1 MRRTAIL
8 LSALFGSL
16 AFSQETLIKVRVEEE
31 GGKEATLPVEVKKRT
46 PKTETTVKEEELK
59 VRSGAGGVNIFKAIE
74 LTPSLNAQTD
84 DAYGLG
90 GGTVRL
96 RGFDNT
102 QIGVTIDDMPLNDSG
117 NFALYPHEYADV
129 ENLESITV
137 ERGAVSKR
145 SPFYVEIGGAIRI
158 RTRPPANKF
167 GITLS
172 EKYGSFNFMKH
183 FIRLDTGYLLGNR
196 NLPKLF
202 VSYSHT
208 EADKWKGPGKYP
220 DYRDHYTVGI
230 SHKVGR
236 LFWEFYYDKN
246 VQLNYFYRGFNY
258 GELSTM
264 FRRGD
269 YNDSLIY
276 NPLNPSGNVDHNR
289 FYYKFYKNPYTN
301 QQLRANIELDITNS
315 VKLSLKPYMWIGR
328 GSGTSAITRN
338 NPPSPRPPV
347 PPSERPLLYFRESFN
362 YTDRPGVIAELKF
375 ELPKD
380 SRLFLGY
387 WYEYAD
393 LKQWQPH
400 RRVIVNSDGTFTL
413 VDNVNVFYY
422 GYIQRTK
429 TTTNTPY
436 LFLESKGLL
445 DKMDINLGVRFASV
459 KRNFKSYIATSQLLP
474 YYPEDGVYDD
484 PSLTLDPNG
493 SYEKTYRKILPSFGV
508 GYQFTNFAYGYFAYA
523 KNFRVPQNFLGTIP
537 SGVTAQDVANQL
549 KPEEADNYDLGLR
562 FDFDKFYIAP
572 SVYYVKYKNRLIR
585 IADPTDPTLI
595 YLRNAGKVD
604 AYGAELE
611 LGFVPVSSVSI
622 YTSLSYNKA
631 KFKDDYVVYDLTNN
645 SISANIKDKTVP
657 DTPKYMVKLGG
668 RFELM
673 GFRISPSVQ
682 YIGSRYG
689 NLTNTERVSPYTLV
703 NLNVQRKVYKGIDLF
718 VDVVNLT
725 DKKYVARISPG
736 ITYGNYYAGA
746 PFTISAGLS
755 GRF

>member
-1 MRRTAIL
+1 MRRTAVL

-31 GGKEATLPVEVKKRT
+31 GGKEAILPVEVKKRT

-102 QIGVTIDDMPLNDSG
+102 QIGVTIDEMPLNDSG

-172 EKYGSFNFMKH
+172 EKYGSFNFKKH
-183 FIRLDTGYLLGNR
+183 FIRLDTGYLLGNKD
-196 NLPKLF
+196 LPKF
-202 VSYSHT
+202 FASYSHT

-246 VQLNYFYRGFNY
+246 VQLNYFYKWFRFN
-258 GELSTM
+258 ELSNDSI
-264 FRRGD
+264 FRRSD
-269 YNDSLIY
+269 YTDILLFPNTGANLSQ
-276 NPLNPSGNVDHNR
+276 NVN
-289 FYYKFYKNPYTN
+289 YYKFYKNPYTN
-301 QQLRANIELDITNS
+301 QQLRANIELDITSS

-328 GSGTSAITRN
+328 GSGTSATLSGGNIF
-338 NPPSPRPPV
+338 
-347 PPSERPLLYFRESFN
+347 FRESFN
-362 YTDRPGVIAELKF
+362 YTDRPGAIAELKF

-393 LKQWQPH
+393 LKQWQPS
-400 RRVIVNSDGTFTL
+400 RRVVVNPDGTFTL
-413 VDNVNVFYY
+413 SLTDVRYN
-422 GYIQRTK
+422 YIQRTK
-429 TTTNTPY
+429 TITNTPY
-436 LFLESKGLL
+436 LFFESKGLL

-459 KRNFKSYIATSQLLP
+459 TRNFKNYQTTGGLP

-484 PSLTLDPNG
+484 PRLTLDPRL
-493 SYEKTYRKILPSFGV
+493 SYEKTYRKTLPSFGV

-523 KNFRVPQNFLGTIP
+523 KNFRVPQNLLGTIP
-537 SGVTAQDVANQL
+537 RGVSAQFVANQL

-585 IADPTDPTLI
+585 IADPDNPTLI

-622 YTSLSYNKA
+622 YTSFSYNEA
-631 KFKDDYVVYDLTNN
+631 KFKDEQFYDG
-645 SISANIKDKTVP
+645 IPYNIKDKTVP
-657 DTPKYMVKLGG
+657 DTPEYMVKLGG

-689 NLTNTERVSPYTLV
+689 NLINTEKVSPYTLV

-725 DKKYVARISPG
+725 DKKYVGRISPG
-736 ITYGNYYAGA
+736 TTSGNYYAGA
-746 PFTISAGLS
+746 PFTISVGLS

>member
-1 MRRTAIL
+1 MKRTAIL

-31 GGKEATLPVEVKKRT
+31 GGKEAILPVEVKRRT

-74 LTPSLNAQTD
+74 LTPSVNAQTD

-90 GGTVRL
+90 GGSIRI

-137 ERGAVSKR
+137 ERGVVSKR

-172 EKYGSFNFMKH
+172 EKYGSFNFKKH
-183 FIRLDTGYLLGNR
+183 FIRLDTGYLLGNKD
-196 NLPKLF
+196 LPKFF

-220 DYRDHYTVGI
+220 DYRDHYTVAI

-246 VQLNYFYRGFNY
+246 VQLNYFYRGFSFN
-258 GELSTM
+258 ELSNDSI
-264 FRRGD
+264 FRRRD
-269 YNDSLIY
+269 YNDRLLFPNTGTNRSQ
-276 NPLNPSGNVDHNR
+276 NR
-289 FYYKFYKNPYTN
+289 FYYEFNKNPYTN
-301 QQLRANIELDITNS
+301 QQLRANIELDITSS

-328 GSGTSAITRN
+328 GSGTSAITGSA
-338 NPPSPRPPV
+338 PSPRR
-347 PPSERPLLYFRESFN
+347 SSGTLLYFRESFN

-400 RRVIVNSDGTFTL
+400 RSVIVNPDGTFTL
-413 VDNVNVFYY
+413 DDNPATVFYY

-429 TTTNTPY
+429 TITNTPY

-459 KRNFKSYIATSQLLP
+459 KRDFKNYIAASALLP

-484 PSLTLDPNG
+484 PRLTVDSNG
-493 SYEKTYRKILPSFGV
+493 SYEKTYRKTLPSFGV

-537 SGVTAQDVANQL
+537 SSVSAQFVADQL

-585 IADPTDPTLI
+585 TTDPNDPTLI

-611 LGFVPVSSVSI
+611 LGFVPVRRVSI
-622 YTSLSYNKA
+622 YTSFSYNKA
-631 KFKDDYVVYDLTNN
+631 KFKDEKLEGTID
-645 SISANIKDKTVP
+645 IKDKTVP
-657 DTPKYMVKLGG
+657 DTPEYMVKLGG

-682 YIGSRYG
+682 YVGSRYG
-689 NLTNTERVSPYTLV
+689 NLTNTEKVSSYTLL
-703 NLNVQRKVYKGIDLF
+703 NLNAQRKIYKGIDLF

-725 DKKYVARISPG
+725 DKKYVGRISPG
-736 ITYGNYYAGA
+736 VTSGTYYAGA
-746 PFTISAGLS
+746 PFTISVGIR

>member
-1 MRRTAIL
+1 MRRTAVL

-16 AFSQETLIKVRVEEE
+16 AFSQETIIKVRVEEE
-31 GGKEATLPVEVKKRT
+31 GGKEAILPVEVKRRT

-90 GGTVRL
+90 GGSIRL

-145 SPFYVEIGGAIRI
+145 SPFYVEIGGAIRV

-172 EKYGSFNFMKH
+172 EKYGSFSFKKH
-183 FIRLDTGYLLGNR
+183 FIRIDTGYLLGNKD
-196 NLPKLF
+196 LPKLF

-246 VQLNYFYRGFNY
+246 VQLNYFYRGFSFS
-258 GELSTM
+258 ELSNDSI
-264 FRRGD
+264 FRRRD
-269 YNDSLIY
+269 YNDRLLLPNTGTNLSQ
-276 NPLNPSGNVDHNR
+276 NVY
-289 FYYKFYKNPYTN
+289 YYKFWKNPYTN

-328 GSGTSAITRN
+328 GSGTSATSSGGNI
-338 NPPSPRPPV
+338 
-347 PPSERPLLYFRESFN
+347 LFRESFN
-362 YTDRPGVIAELKF
+362 YTDRPGAIAELKF

-393 LKQWQPH
+393 LKQWQPS
-400 RRVIVNSDGTFTL
+400 RRVIVNPDGTLSLTGFQY
-413 VDNVNVFYY
+413 N
-422 GYIQRTK
+422 YIQRTK
-429 TTTNTPY
+429 TITNTPY
-436 LFLESKGLL
+436 LFFESKGLL
-445 DKMDINLGVRFASV
+445 DRLDINLGVRFASV
-459 KRNFKSYIATSQLLP
+459 TRNFKNYRTTGLP

-484 PSLTLDPNG
+484 PRLTLDTKG
-493 SYEKTYRKILPSFGV
+493 TYEKTYRKTLPSFGV

-537 SGVTAQDVANQL
+537 ASVTAQFVADQL

-585 IADPTDPTLI
+585 IADPNNPNLI

-622 YTSLSYNKA
+622 YTSFSYNEA
-631 KFKDDYVVYDLTNN
+631 KFKDESFYDGSTKY
-645 SISANIKDKTVP
+645 NIKDKTVP

-668 RFELM
+668 RFQVM

-689 NLTNTERVSPYTLV
+689 NLINTEKVSSYTLV

-725 DKKYVARISPG
+725 DKKYVGRISPG
-736 ITYGNYYAGA
+736 TTSGTYYAGA
-746 PFTISAGLS
+746 PFTISVGLS

>member
-1 MRRTAIL
+1 MKKTAIL

-16 AFSQETLIKVRVEEE
+16 AFSQETLIKIRVEEE
-31 GGKEATLPVEVKKRT
+31 GGKEAILPVEVKRRT

-59 VRSGAGGVNIFKAIE
+59 VRSGAGSANIFKAIE
-74 LTPSLNAQTD
+74 LTPSLNIQTD

-90 GGTVRL
+90 GGAIRL
-96 RGFDNT
+96 RGFDDT

-117 NFALYPHEYADV
+117 NYRLYPHEYADM

-145 SPFYVEIGGAIRI
+145 NPFYVEVGGAIRV
-158 RTRPPANKF
+158 RTRPPADKF
-167 GITLS
+167 RITFS
-172 EKYGSFNFMKH
+172 EKYGSFNFKRH

-208 EADKWKGPGKYP
+208 EADKWKGPGKHP
-220 DYRDHYTVGI
+220 KYRDHYTVGI

-246 VQLNYFYRGFNY
+246 VQLNYFYREFSFS
-258 GELSTM
+258 ELSDDRI
-264 FRRGD
+264 FRRRD
-269 YNDSLIY
+269 YNDRLI
-276 NPLNPSGNVDHNR
+276 PGDPEHNR
-289 FYYKFYKNPYTN
+289 NYYEFHKNPYTN
-301 QQLRANIELDITNS
+301 QQLRANIELDITSS
-315 VKLSLKPYMWIGR
+315 VKLNLKPYMWIGR
-328 GSGTSAITRN
+328 GSGTRGVRSGPN
-338 NPPSPRPPV
+338 V
-347 PPSERPLLYFRESFN
+347 FFRESFN
-362 YTDRPGVIAELKF
+362 YTDRPGAIAELKF

-393 LKQWQPH
+393 LKRWQPQ
-400 RRVIVNSDGTFTL
+400 RLVRVNPDGTFTL
-413 VDNVNVFYY
+413 DNVTNFRYN
-422 GYIQRTK
+422 YIERTK
-429 TTTNTPY
+429 TITNTPY

-459 KRNFKSYIATSQLLP
+459 KRDLKDYQTTGVP
-474 YYPEDGVYDD
+474 YYPKDGVYNH
-484 PSLTLDPNG
+484 PGLTVNPNR
-493 SYEKTYRKILPSFGV
+493 SYEKTYRKTLLNFGV

-523 KNFRVPQNFLGTIP
+523 KNYRVPQNFLGTIP
-537 SGVTAQDVANQL
+537 GGITAQDVANQL

-572 SVYYVKYKNRLIR
+572 SVYSVKYKDRLIR
-585 IADPTDPTLI
+585 TTDPEGNI

-611 LGFVPVSSVSI
+611 LGIVPVRRVSI
-622 YTSLSYNKA
+622 YASFSYNEA
-631 KFKDDYVVYDLTNN
+631 KFKEERIYDGNTPFEV
-645 SISANIKDKTVP
+645 KDKTVP
-657 DTPKYMVKLGG
+657 DTPERMIKLGG

-682 YIGSRYG
+682 YVGSRYG
-689 NLTNTERVSPYTLV
+689 NFINTERVSPYTLV
-703 NLNVQRKVYKGIDLF
+703 NLNVQRRIYKGIDLL

-725 DKKYVARISPG
+725 DKKYVGRISPG
-736 ITYGNYYAGA
+736 IGNNRALYYAGA
-746 PFTISAGLS
+746 PFTISAGLR

>member
-1 MRRTAIL
+1 MKRTAIL

-31 GGKEATLPVEVKKRT
+31 GGKEEVLPVEVKRRT

-59 VRSGAGGVNIFKAIE
+59 VRSGAGSVNIFKAIE
-74 LTPSLNAQTD
+74 LTPSLNIQTD

-90 GGTVRL
+90 GGAIRL
-96 RGFDNT
+96 RGFDET

-117 NFALYPHEYADV
+117 NFRLYPHEYADV

-145 SPFYVEIGGAIRI
+145 NPFYVEVGGAIRV

-172 EKYGSFNFMKH
+172 EKYGSFNFMRH

-246 VQLNYFYRGFNY
+246 VQLNYFYRGFSFN
-258 GELSTM
+258 ELSNDSI
-264 FRRGD
+264 FRRRD
-269 YNDSLIY
+269 YTDRLLFPNIGTNLSQ
-276 NPLNPSGNVDHNR
+276 NR

-328 GSGTSAITRN
+328 GSGTSATIGGGN
-338 NPPSPRPPV
+338 I
-347 PPSERPLLYFRESFN
+347 LFRESFN
-362 YTDRPGVIAELKF
+362 YTDRPGAIAELKF

-393 LKQWQPH
+393 LKQWQPS
-400 RRVIVNSDGTFTL
+400 RRVIVNPDGTFTL
-413 VDNVNVFYY
+413 SLTGFQYN
-422 GYIQRTK
+422 YIQRTK
-429 TTTNTPY
+429 TITNTPY
-436 LFLESKGLL
+436 LFFESKGLL

-459 KRNFKSYIATSQLLP
+459 KRDFKSYKTTPPPVLP
-474 YYPEDGVYDD
+474 YYPEDGIYDD
-484 PSLTLDPNG
+484 PRLTLDPRL
-493 SYEKTYRKILPSFGV
+493 SYEKTYRKTLPSFGV

-537 SGVTAQDVANQL
+537 SSVSAQFVADQL

-562 FDFDKFYIAP
+562 FDFDRFYIAP
-572 SVYYVKYKNRLIR
+572 SVYYVKYKDRLIR
-585 IADPTDPTLI
+585 IADPTDPNLI

-622 YTSLSYNKA
+622 YTSFSYNEA
-631 KFKDDYVVYDLTNN
+631 KFKDESFYDGNTRY
-645 SISANIKDKTVP
+645 NIKDKTVP
-657 DTPKYMVKLGG
+657 DTPKYMVKLGS
-668 RFELM
+668 RFQVI

-689 NLTNTERVSPYTLV
+689 NLINTEKVSSYTLV

-725 DKKYVARISPG
+725 DKKYVGRISPG
-736 ITYGNYYAGA
+736 TTSGTYYAGA
-746 PFTISAGLS
+746 PFTISVGLS

>member
-1 MRRTAIL
+1 
-8 LSALFGSL
+8 
-16 AFSQETLIKVRVEEE
+16 
-31 GGKEATLPVEVKKRT
+31 
-46 PKTETTVKEEELK
+46 
-59 VRSGAGGVNIFKAIE
+59 
-74 LTPSLNAQTD
+74 
-84 DAYGLG
+84 
-90 GGTVRL
+90 
-96 RGFDNT
+96 
-102 QIGVTIDDMPLNDSG
+102 MPLNDSG

-145 SPFYVEIGGAIRI
+145 SPFYVEIGGAIRV

-172 EKYGSFNFMKH
+172 EKYGSFNFKKH
-183 FIRLDTGYLLGNR
+183 FIRLDTGYLLGNKD
-196 NLPKLF
+196 LPKFF

-246 VQLNYFYRGFNY
+246 VQLNYFYRGFSFN
-258 GELSTM
+258 ELSNDSI
-264 FRRGD
+264 FRRRD
-269 YNDSLIY
+269 YTDRLLFPNTGANLSQ
-276 NPLNPSGNVDHNR
+276 NVN
-289 FYYKFYKNPYTN
+289 YYKFYKNPYTN
-301 QQLRANIELDITNS
+301 QQLRANIELDITSS

-328 GSGTSAITRN
+328 GSGTSATSSGGNIF
-338 NPPSPRPPV
+338 
-347 PPSERPLLYFRESFN
+347 FRESFN
-362 YTDRPGVIAELKF
+362 YTDRPGAIAELKF

-387 WYEYAD
+387 WYEYSD
-393 LKQWQPH
+393 LKQWQPS

-413 VDNVNVFYY
+413 DNVTGFQYN
-422 GYIQRTK
+422 YIQRTK

-436 LFLESKGLL
+436 LFFESKGLL

-459 KRNFKSYIATSQLLP
+459 TRNFKNYRTTGLP

-484 PSLTLDPNG
+484 PRLTLDTKG
-493 SYEKTYRKILPSFGV
+493 TYEKTYRKTLPSFGV

-537 SGVTAQDVANQL
+537 SSVSAQFVADQL

-585 IADPTDPTLI
+585 IADPTNPDLI

-611 LGFVPVSSVSI
+611 LGIVPVRRVSI
-622 YTSLSYNKA
+622 YTSFSYNEA
-631 KFKDDYVVYDLTNN
+631 KFKDESFYDGRT
-645 SISANIKDKTVP
+645 SYNIKDKTVP

-668 RFELM
+668 RFQVI

-689 NLTNTERVSPYTLV
+689 NLINTEKVSSYTLV
-703 NLNVQRKVYKGIDLF
+703 NLNVQRKVYKGIDFF

-725 DKKYVARISPG
+725 DKKYVGRISPG
-736 ITYGNYYAGA
+736 TTSGTYYAGS
-746 PFTISAGLS
+746 PFTISVGLS

>member
-1 MRRTAIL
+1 MRTTAVL

-16 AFSQETLIKVRVEEE
+16 AFSQETLIKVKVEE
-31 GGKEATLPVEVKKRT
+31 GGKEEALPVEVKRRT

-74 LTPSLNAQTD
+74 LAPSVNVQTD

-90 GGTVRL
+90 GGSIRI

-137 ERGAVSKR
+137 ERGVVSKR
-145 SPFYVEIGGAIRI
+145 NPFYVEIGGAIRI

-172 EKYGSFNFMKH
+172 EKYGSFNFKKH
-183 FIRLDTGYLLGNR
+183 FIRLDTGYLLGNK
-196 NLPKLF
+196 NLPKF
-202 VSYSHT
+202 FASYSHT

-220 DYRDHYTVGI
+220 DYRDHYTLGI

-246 VQLNYFYRGFNY
+246 VQLNYFYRGFSFN
-258 GELSTM
+258 ELSNDSI
-264 FRRGD
+264 FRRRD
-269 YNDSLIY
+269 YTDRLLFPNTGA
-276 NPLNPSGNVDHNR
+276 NLNQNVN
-289 FYYKFYKNPYTN
+289 YYKFYKNPYTN
-301 QQLRANIELDITNS
+301 QQLRANIELDITSS

-328 GSGTSAITRN
+328 GSGTSATTSGGNI
-338 NPPSPRPPV
+338 
-347 PPSERPLLYFRESFN
+347 LFRESFN

-380 SRLFLGY
+380 SRLSLGY
-387 WYEYAD
+387 WHEYAD
-393 LKQWQPH
+393 LKQWQPS
-400 RRVIVNSDGTFTL
+400 RMVIVNSDGTFTL
-413 VDNVNVFYY
+413 NNVTGFQYN
-422 GYIQRTK
+422 YIQRTK

-436 LFLESKGLL
+436 LFFESKGLL

-459 KRNFKSYIATSQLLP
+459 KRNFKSYRTTGLP

-484 PSLTLDPNG
+484 PRLTLDTKG
-493 SYEKTYRKILPSFGV
+493 TYEKTYRKTLPSFGV

-523 KNFRVPQNFLGTIP
+523 KNFRVPQNLLGTIP
-537 SGVTAQDVANQL
+537 SSVSAQFVADQL

-585 IADPTDPTLI
+585 IADPTDPNLI

-611 LGFVPVSSVSI
+611 LGIVPVSSISI
-622 YTSLSYNKA
+622 YTSFSYNKA
-631 KFKDDYVVYDLTNN
+631 KFKDESFYDGTTRY
-645 SISANIKDKTVP
+645 NIKDKTVP
-657 DTPKYMVKLGG
+657 DTPEYMVKLGG
-668 RFELM
+668 RFQVM

-689 NLTNTERVSPYTLV
+689 NLINTEKVSSYTLV

-725 DKKYVARISPG
+725 DKKYVGRISPG
-736 ITYGNYYAGA
+736 TASGTYYAGA
-746 PFTISAGLS
+746 PFTISVGLS

>member
-1 MRRTAIL
+1 MRTTAIL

-31 GGKEATLPVEVKKRT
+31 GGKEDILPVEVKRRT

-59 VRSGAGGVNIFKAIE
+59 VRSGAGSVNIFKAIE
-74 LTPSLNAQTD
+74 LTPSLNIQTD

-96 RGFDNT
+96 RGFDDT
-102 QIGVTIDDMPLNDSG
+102 QIGVTIDDMPLSDSG
-117 NFALYPHEYADV
+117 NFRLYPHEYADV

-145 SPFYVEIGGAIRI
+145 SPFYVEIGGAIRV

-172 EKYGSFNFMKH
+172 EKYGSFDFKRH

-202 VSYSHT
+202 ASYSHT
-208 EADKWKGPGKYP
+208 EADKWKGPGKHP
-220 DYRDHYTVGI
+220 EYRDHYTVGI

-246 VQLNYFYRGFNY
+246 VQLNYFYRGFSFN
-258 GELSTM
+258 ELSNDRI
-264 FRRGD
+264 FRRRD
-269 YNDSLIY
+269 YNDRLLFP
-276 NPLNPSGNVDHNR
+276 NTGANLNENVN
-289 FYYKFYKNPYTN
+289 YYEFWKNPYTN

-328 GSGTSAITRN
+328 GSGTSATTATISGT
-338 NPPSPRPPV
+338 PR
-347 PPSERPLLYFRESFN
+347 LFFREAFN

-387 WYEYAD
+387 WHEYAD
-393 LKQWQPH
+393 LKQWRPS
-400 RRVIVNSDGTFTL
+400 RRVEVNPDGTFTL
-413 VDNVNVFYY
+413 NNVANFRYD
-422 GYIQRTK
+422 YIQRTK
-429 TTTNTPY
+429 TITNTPY
-436 LFLESKGLL
+436 LFFESKGLL

-459 KRNFKSYIATSQLLP
+459 KRDFKDYQTSGRP

-484 PSLTLDPNG
+484 PGLTLNPNR
-493 SYEKTYRKILPSFGV
+493 SYEKTYRKTLPSFGV

-537 SGVTAQDVANQL
+537 SSVSAQFVADQL

-572 SVYYVKYKNRLIR
+572 SVYYVKYKDRLIR
-585 IADPTDPTLI
+585 TTDPNDPTLI

-611 LGFVPVSSVSI
+611 LGFVPVRRVSI
-622 YTSLSYNKA
+622 YASFSYNEA
-631 KFKDDYVVYDLTNN
+631 KFKDEKFEGTID
-645 SISANIKDKTVP
+645 IKDKTVP
-657 DTPKYMVKLGG
+657 DTPERMIKLGG
-668 RFELM
+668 RFELL

-689 NLTNTERVSPYTLV
+689 NFTNTERVSPYTLV
-703 NLNVQRKVYKGIDLF
+703 NLNVQRRIYKGIDLL

-725 DKKYVARISPG
+725 DKKYVGRISPG
-736 ITYGNYYAGA
+736 TTSGTYYAGA
-746 PFTISAGLS
+746 PFTISAGLR

>member
-1 MRRTAIL
+1 MKKTAVL

-31 GGKEATLPVEVKKRT
+31 GGKEAILPVEVKRRT

-59 VRSGAGGVNIFKAIE
+59 VRSGAGSVNVFKAIE
-74 LTPSLNAQTD
+74 LTPSLNIQTD

-90 GGTVRL
+90 GGAIRL
-96 RGFDNT
+96 RGFDET
-102 QIGVTIDDMPLNDSG
+102 QIGVTIDDMPLSDSG
-117 NFALYPHEYADV
+117 NFRLYPHEYADV

-145 SPFYVEIGGAIRI
+145 NPFYVEIGGAIRV

-172 EKYGSFNFMKH
+172 GKYGSFDFKRY

-196 NLPKLF
+196 KLPKLF

-208 EADKWKGPGKYP
+208 EADKWKGPGKHP
-220 DYRDHYTVGI
+220 EYRDHYTVGI

-246 VQLNYFYRGFNY
+246 VQLNFFYRGFSFS
-258 GELSTM
+258 ELRDDRI
-264 FRRGD
+264 FRRRD
-269 YNDSLIY
+269 YNDKLLFP
-276 NPLNPSGNVDHNR
+276 NTGANLNENVN
-289 FYYKFYKNPYTN
+289 YYEFWKNPYTN
-301 QQLRANIELDITNS
+301 QQLRANIELDITSS
-315 VKLSLKPYMWIGR
+315 VKLNLKPYMWIGR
-328 GSGTSAITRN
+328 GSGTSATRSGAN
-338 NPPSPRPPV
+338 IF
-347 PPSERPLLYFRESFN
+347 FRESFN

-393 LKQWQPH
+393 LKQWRPS
-400 RRVIVNSDGTFTL
+400 RRVIVNPDGTFTL
-413 VDNVNVFYY
+413 DNVNNFRYDF
-422 GYIQRTK
+422 IQRTK
-429 TTTNTPY
+429 TITNTPY

-459 KRNFKSYIATSQLLP
+459 TRSFKNYRTTGLP

-484 PSLTLDPNG
+484 PRLTLDPRL
-493 SYEKTYRKILPSFGV
+493 SYEKTYRKTLPSFGI

-537 SGVTAQDVANQL
+537 SSVSAQFVADQL

-572 SVYYVKYKNRLIR
+572 SVYNVNYKNRLIR
-585 IADPTDPTLI
+585 IADPTDPNLI

-611 LGFVPVSSVSI
+611 LGFVPVRRVSI
-622 YTSLSYNKA
+622 YTSFSYNEA
-631 KFKDDYVVYDLTNN
+631 KFKDESFFDGNTRF
-645 SISANIKDKTVP
+645 NIKDKTVP
-657 DTPKYMVKLGG
+657 DTPEYMVKLGG
-668 RFELM
+668 RFQVI
-673 GFRISPSVQ
+673 GFRISPSIQ

-689 NLTNTERVSPYTLV
+689 NLINTEKVFSYTLV
-703 NLNVQRKVYKGIDLF
+703 NLNVQRRIYKGIDLL

-725 DKKYVARISPG
+725 DKKYVGRISPG
-736 ITYGNYYAGA
+736 TTSGTYYAGA
-746 PFTISAGLS
+746 PFTISAGLR

>member
-1 MRRTAIL
+1 
-8 LSALFGSL
+8 
-16 AFSQETLIKVRVEEE
+16 
-31 GGKEATLPVEVKKRT
+31 VEVKRRT

-59 VRSGAGGVNIFKAIE
+59 VRSGAGSANIFKAIE
-74 LTPSLNAQTD
+74 LTPSVNAQTD

-90 GGTVRL
+90 GGSIII

-145 SPFYVEIGGAIRI
+145 NPFYVEIGGAIRI

-172 EKYGSFNFMKH
+172 EKYGSFDFKRH

-208 EADKWKGPGKYP
+208 EADKWKGPGKHP
-220 DYRDHYTVGI
+220 EYRDHYTVGI

-246 VQLNYFYRGFNY
+246 VQLNYFYKGLNY

-269 YNDSLIY
+269 YNDRLIY
-276 NPLNPSGNVDHNR
+276 SPGPGDPNYTNALNHNLY
-289 FYYKFYKNPYTN
+289 YYKFYKNPYTN
-301 QQLRANIELDITNS
+301 QQLRANIELDITSS
-315 VKLSLKPYMWIGR
+315 VKLSLMPYMWIGR
-328 GSGTSAITRN
+328 GSGTSATIVTVSGT
-338 NPPSPRPPV
+338 PY
-347 PPSERPLLYFRESFN
+347 LFFRESFN

-387 WYEYAD
+387 WHEYAD
-393 LKQWQPH
+393 LKQWRPR
-400 RRVIVNSDGTFTL
+400 RRVIVNPDGTFTL
-413 VDNVNVFYY
+413 NNVNNFRYE
-422 GYIQRTK
+422 YIQRTK
-429 TTTNTPY
+429 TITNTPY

-459 KRNFKSYIATSQLLP
+459 TRNFKSYQTTLP
-474 YYPEDGVYDD
+474 YYPEDGIYDD
-484 PSLTLDPNG
+484 PRLTLDPRL
-493 SYEKTYRKILPSFGV
+493 SYEKTYRKTLPSFGV

-537 SGVTAQDVANQL
+537 SSVSARFVADQL

-572 SVYYVKYKNRLIR
+572 SVYNVKYKNRLIR
-585 IADPTDPTLI
+585 IADPDNPSLI

-622 YTSLSYNKA
+622 YTSFSYNEA
-631 KFKDDYVVYDLTNN
+631 KFKDESFFDGNTRY
-645 SISANIKDKTVP
+645 NIKDKTVP
-657 DTPKYMVKLGG
+657 DTPEYMVKLGG

-682 YIGSRYG
+682 YVGSRYG
-689 NLTNTERVSPYTLV
+689 NLINTEKVSPYTLV
-703 NLNVQRKVYKGIDLF
+703 NLNVRRRIYKGIDLL

-725 DKKYVARISPG
+725 DKKYVRRISPG
-736 ITYGNYYAGA
+736 TERGTYYAGA
-746 PFTISAGLS
+746 PFTISVGLR

>member
-1 MRRTAIL
+1 MRRTAVL

-16 AFSQETLIKVRVEEE
+16 AFSQETIIKVRVEEE
-31 GGKEATLPVEVKKRT
+31 GGKEAILPVEVKRRT

-59 VRSGAGGVNIFKAIE
+59 VRSGAGSVNIFKAIE

-96 RGFDNT
+96 RGFDDT

-117 NFALYPHEYADV
+117 NFRLYPHEYADV

-137 ERGAVSKR
+137 ERGVVSKR
-145 SPFYVEIGGAIRI
+145 NPFYVEIGGAIRV

-208 EADKWKGPGKYP
+208 EANKWKGPGKHP
-220 DYRDHYTVGI
+220 EYRDHYTVGI

-246 VQLNYFYRGFNY
+246 VQLNYFYRGFSFS
-258 GELSTM
+258 ELSNDSI
-264 FRRGD
+264 FRRRD
-269 YNDSLIY
+269 YTDRLLFPNTGANLSQ
-276 NPLNPSGNVDHNR
+276 NVN
-289 FYYKFYKNPYTN
+289 YYKFYKNPYTN

-328 GSGTSAITRN
+328 GSGTSATSSSGNIF
-338 NPPSPRPPV
+338 
-347 PPSERPLLYFRESFN
+347 FRESFN

-393 LKQWQPH
+393 LKQWQPQ
-400 RRVIVNSDGTFTL
+400 RLVIVNPDRTYTL
-413 VDNVNVFYY
+413 DNASNRY

-429 TTTNTPY
+429 TITNTPY
-436 LFLESKGLL
+436 LFFESKGLL

-459 KRNFKSYIATSQLLP
+459 KRDFKSYRTTGLP

-484 PSLTLDPNG
+484 PRLTVDQNK
-493 SYEKTYRKILPSFGV
+493 SYEKTYRKTLPSFGV

-537 SGVTAQDVANQL
+537 ASVTAQFVADQL

-585 IADPTDPTLI
+585 IADPTDPNLI

-611 LGFVPVSSVSI
+611 LGIVPIRRVSI
-622 YTSLSYNKA
+622 YASFSYNKA
-631 KFKDDYVVYDLTNN
+631 KFKDESFYDGNTRY
-645 SISANIKDKTVP
+645 NIKDKTVP
-657 DTPKYMVKLGG
+657 DTPKYMVKLGS
-668 RFELM
+668 RFQVI

-689 NLTNTERVSPYTLV
+689 NLINTEKVSSYTLV

-725 DKKYVARISPG
+725 DKKYVGRISPG
-736 ITYGNYYAGA
+736 TTSGTYYAGA
-746 PFTISAGLS
+746 PFTISVGLS

>member
-1 MRRTAIL
+1 MKRTAIL

-31 GGKEATLPVEVKKRT
+31 EGKEAILPVEVKRRT

-74 LTPSLNAQTD
+74 LTPSVNAQTD

-90 GGTVRL
+90 GGSIRI

-145 SPFYVEIGGAIRI
+145 NPFYVEIGGAIRI
-158 RTRPPANKF
+158 RTRPSANKF

-172 EKYGSFNFMKH
+172 EKYGSFSFKKH

-208 EADKWKGPGKYP
+208 EADKWKGPGKHP

-246 VQLNYFYRGFNY
+246 VQLNYFYRGFSFS
-258 GELSTM
+258 ELSDDRI
-264 FRRGD
+264 FRRRD
-269 YNDSLIY
+269 YTDRLLFPNTGANLSQ
-276 NPLNPSGNVDHNR
+276 NVN
-289 FYYKFYKNPYTN
+289 YYKFYKNPYTN

-328 GSGTSAITRN
+328 GSGTSATTSGPNIF
-338 NPPSPRPPV
+338 
-347 PPSERPLLYFRESFN
+347 FRESFN

-393 LKQWQPH
+393 LKQWQPS
-400 RRVIVNSDGTFTL
+400 RRVIVNPDGTFTL
-413 VDNVNVFYY
+413 NNVTGFQYN
-422 GYIQRTK
+422 YIQRTK
-429 TTTNTPY
+429 TITNTPY
-436 LFLESKGLL
+436 LFFESKGLL
-445 DKMDINLGVRFASV
+445 DKMDINFGVRFASV
-459 KRNFKSYIATSQLLP
+459 TRNFKNYRTTGLP

-484 PSLTLDPNG
+484 PRLTLDSRL
-493 SYEKTYRKILPSFGV
+493 SYEKTYRKTLPSFGV

-523 KNFRVPQNFLGTIP
+523 KNFRVPQNFLGQIP
-537 SGVTAQDVANQL
+537 SSLSAQFVADQL

-585 IADPTDPTLI
+585 IADPTDPNLI

-611 LGFVPVSSVSI
+611 LGIVPVNSISI
-622 YTSLSYNKA
+622 YASFSYNKA
-631 KFKDDYVVYDLTNN
+631 KFKDEKFYDGTT
-645 SISANIKDKTVP
+645 SYNIKDKTVP
-657 DTPKYMVKLGG
+657 DTPEYMVKLGG

-689 NLTNTERVSPYTLV
+689 NLINTEKVSSYTLV
-703 NLNVQRKVYKGIDLF
+703 NLNVQRRIYKGIDLL

-725 DKKYVARISPG
+725 DKKYVGRIAPG
-736 ITYGNYYAGA
+736 TASGTYYAGA
-746 PFTISAGLS
+746 PFTISVGLS

>member
-1 MRRTAIL
+1 MKKTAVL

-31 GGKEATLPVEVKKRT
+31 GGKEEVLPVEVKRRT

-59 VRSGAGGVNIFKAIE
+59 VRSGAGSVNIFKAIE
-74 LTPSLNAQTD
+74 LTPSLNIQTD

-90 GGTVRL
+90 GGAIRL
-96 RGFDNT
+96 RGFDET

-117 NFALYPHEYADV
+117 NYRLYPHEYADV

-145 SPFYVEIGGAIRI
+145 NPFYVEVGGAIRV

-167 GITLS
+167 GITIS
-172 EKYGSFNFMKH
+172 EKYGSFNFMRH

-208 EADKWKGPGKYP
+208 EADKWKGPGKHP
-220 DYRDHYTVGI
+220 EYRDHYTVGI

-246 VQLNYFYRGFNY
+246 VQLNYFYRGFSFR
-258 GELSTM
+258 ELSDDRI
-264 FRRGD
+264 FRRRD
-269 YNDSLIY
+269 YNDRLIFP
-276 NPLNPSGNVDHNR
+276 NNATTAIENAN
-289 FYYKFYKNPYTN
+289 YYKFWKNPYTN

-328 GSGTSAITRN
+328 GSGTSATRSGAN
-338 NPPSPRPPV
+338 IF
-347 PPSERPLLYFRESFN
+347 FRESFN
-362 YTDRPGVIAELKF
+362 YTDRPGAIAELKF

-393 LKQWQPH
+393 LKQWRPS
-400 RRVIVNSDGTFTL
+400 RRVIVNPDGTFTL
-413 VDNVNVFYY
+413 NNVANFRYDF
-422 GYIQRTK
+422 IQRTK
-429 TTTNTPY
+429 TITNTPY

-459 KRNFKSYIATSQLLP
+459 KRDFRSYNTTLPNNTTVSLP
-474 YYPEDGVYDD
+474 YYPKDGVYDD
-484 PSLTLDPNG
+484 PRLTVNPRL
-493 SYEKTYRKILPSFGV
+493 SYEKTYRKTLPSFGV

-537 SGVTAQDVANQL
+537 TGVSAQFVADQL

-572 SVYYVKYKNRLIR
+572 SVYYVKYKDRLIR
-585 IADPTDPTLI
+585 IADPTDPNLI
-595 YLRNAGKVD
+595 FLRNAGKVD

-611 LGFVPVSSVSI
+611 LGFVPVRRVSI
-622 YTSLSYNKA
+622 YTSFSYNKA
-631 KFKDDYVVYDLTNN
+631 KFKDESFFDGSTRY
-645 SISANIKDKTVP
+645 NIKDKTVP
-657 DTPKYMVKLGG
+657 DTPEYMVKLGS
-668 RFELM
+668 RFQVI

-689 NLTNTERVSPYTLV
+689 NLINTEKVSSYTLV
-703 NLNVQRKVYKGIDLF
+703 NLNVQRRIYKGIDLL

-725 DKKYVARISPG
+725 DKKYVGRISPG
-736 ITYGNYYAGA
+736 TTEGTYYAGA
-746 PFTISAGLS
+746 PFTISVGLR

>member
-1 MRRTAIL
+1 MRRTAVL

-16 AFSQETLIKVRVEEE
+16 AFSQETIIKVRVEEE
-31 GGKEATLPVEVKKRT
+31 GGKEAILPVEVKRRT

-59 VRSGAGGVNIFKAIE
+59 VRSGAGSVNIFKAIE

-96 RGFDNT
+96 RGFDDT

-117 NFALYPHEYADV
+117 NFRLYPHEYADV

-137 ERGAVSKR
+137 ERGVVSKR
-145 SPFYVEIGGAIRI
+145 NPFYVEIGGAIRV

-208 EADKWKGPGKYP
+208 EANKWKGPGKHP
-220 DYRDHYTVGI
+220 EYRDHYTVGI

-246 VQLNYFYRGFNY
+246 VQLNYFYRGFSFS
-258 GELSTM
+258 ELSNDSI
-264 FRRGD
+264 FRRRD
-269 YNDSLIY
+269 YTDRLLFPNTGANLSQ
-276 NPLNPSGNVDHNR
+276 NVN
-289 FYYKFYKNPYTN
+289 YYKFYKNPYTN

-328 GSGTSAITRN
+328 GSGTSATSSSGNIF
-338 NPPSPRPPV
+338 
-347 PPSERPLLYFRESFN
+347 FRESFN

-393 LKQWQPH
+393 LKQWQPQ
-400 RRVIVNSDGTFTL
+400 RLVIVNPDRTYTL
-413 VDNVNVFYY
+413 DNASNRY

-429 TTTNTPY
+429 TITNTPY
-436 LFLESKGLL
+436 LFFESKGLL

-459 KRNFKSYIATSQLLP
+459 KRDFKSYRTTGLP

-484 PSLTLDPNG
+484 PRLTVDQNK
-493 SYEKTYRKILPSFGV
+493 SYEKTYRKTLPSFGV

-537 SGVTAQDVANQL
+537 ASVTAQFVADQL

-585 IADPTDPTLI
+585 IADPTDPNLI

-622 YTSLSYNKA
+622 YTSFSYNEA
-631 KFKDDYVVYDLTNN
+631 KFKDESFYDGNTRY
-645 SISANIKDKTVP
+645 NIKDKTVP
-657 DTPKYMVKLGG
+657 DTPKYMVKLGS
-668 RFELM
+668 RFQVI

-689 NLTNTERVSPYTLV
+689 NLINTEKVSSYTLV

-725 DKKYVARISPG
+725 DKKYVGRISPG
-736 ITYGNYYAGA
+736 TTSGTYYAGA
-746 PFTISAGLS
+746 PFTISVGLS

>member
-1 MRRTAIL
+1 MRRTAVL

-31 GGKEATLPVEVKKRT
+31 GGKEAILPVEVKRRT

-59 VRSGAGGVNIFKAIE
+59 VRSGAGSVNIFKAIE
-74 LTPSLNAQTD
+74 LTPSLNIQTD

-96 RGFDNT
+96 RGFDDT

-117 NFALYPHEYADV
+117 NFRLYPHEYADV

-145 SPFYVEIGGAIRI
+145 NPFYVEIGGAIRV

-172 EKYGSFNFMKH
+172 ERYGSFNFKRH

-208 EADKWKGPGKYP
+208 EADKWKGPGKHP
-220 DYRDHYTVGI
+220 EYRDHYTVGI

-246 VQLNYFYRGFNY
+246 VQLNYFYRGFSFN
-258 GELSTM
+258 ELSNDRI
-264 FRRGD
+264 FRRRD
-269 YNDSLIY
+269 YNDRLLFP
-276 NPLNPSGNVDHNR
+276 NTGRNLDENVN
-289 FYYKFYKNPYTN
+289 YYEFWKNPYTN
-301 QQLRANIELDITNS
+301 QQLRANIELDITSS

-328 GSGTSAITRN
+328 GSGTSAIRSGTN
-338 NPPSPRPPV
+338 IF
-347 PPSERPLLYFRESFN
+347 FRESFN

-393 LKQWQPH
+393 LKQWRPS
-400 RRVIVNSDGTFTL
+400 RRVIVNPDGTFTL
-413 VDNVNVFYY
+413 NNVTNFRYDF
-422 GYIQRTK
+422 IQRTK
-429 TTTNTPY
+429 TITNTPY
-436 LFLESKGLL
+436 LFFESKGLL

-459 KRNFKSYIATSQLLP
+459 TRNFKNYRTTGLP

-484 PSLTLDPNG
+484 PRLTLDPRL
-493 SYEKTYRKILPSFGV
+493 SYEKTYRKTLPSFGV

-523 KNFRVPQNFLGTIP
+523 KNFRVPQNFLGDIP
-537 SGVTAQDVANQL
+537 AGVSAQFVADQL

-585 IADPTDPTLI
+585 IADPDNPNLI

-611 LGFVPVSSVSI
+611 LGFVPVSSISI
-622 YTSLSYNKA
+622 YTSFSYNKA
-631 KFKDDYVVYDLTNN
+631 KFKDEKFYDGNTPY
-645 SISANIKDKTVP
+645 NIKDKTVP
-657 DTPKYMVKLGG
+657 DTPEYMVKLGG
-668 RFELM
+668 RFQVM

-689 NLTNTERVSPYTLV
+689 NLINTEKVSSYTLV
-703 NLNVQRKVYKGIDLF
+703 NLNVQRKVYKGIDFF

-725 DKKYVARISPG
+725 DKKYVGRISPG
-736 ITYGNYYAGA
+736 TTSGTYYAGA
-746 PFTISAGLS
+746 PFTISVGLS

>member
-1 MRRTAIL
+1 MKRTAIL

-31 GGKEATLPVEVKKRT
+31 GGKEAILPVEVKRRT

-59 VRSGAGGVNIFKAIE
+59 VRSGAGSANIFKAIE

-96 RGFDNT
+96 RGFDDT

-117 NFALYPHEYADV
+117 NFRLYPHEYADV

-137 ERGAVSKR
+137 ERGVVSKR
-145 SPFYVEIGGAIRI
+145 NPFYVEIGGAIRV

-167 GITLS
+167 GITIS
-172 EKYGSFNFMKH
+172 EKYGSFNFERR

-208 EADKWKGPGKYP
+208 EADKWKGPGKHP
-220 DYRDHYTVGI
+220 EYRDHYTVGI

-246 VQLNYFYRGFNY
+246 VQLNYYYRGFSHSEISNNRV
-258 GELSTM
+258 
-264 FRRGD
+264 FRRRD
-269 YNDSLIY
+269 YNDRLTGDVSKDR
-276 NPLNPSGNVDHNR
+276 N
-289 FYYKFYKNPYTN
+289 YYEFNKNPYTN
-301 QQLRANIELDITNS
+301 QQLRANIELDITSS
-315 VKLSLKPYMWIGR
+315 VKLNLKPYMWIGR
-328 GSGTSAITRN
+328 GSGTGATTDDGN
-338 NPPSPRPPV
+338 TKV
-347 PPSERPLLYFRESFN
+347 YFRESFN

-380 SRLFLGY
+380 SRLSLGY

-400 RRVIVNSDGTFTL
+400 RRVIVTSDSTFTL
-413 VDNVNVFYY
+413 NESDSYY

-429 TTTNTPY
+429 TITNTPY
-436 LFLESKGLL
+436 LFFESKGLL

-459 KRNFKSYIATSQLLP
+459 KRNFKDYRRRGVP
-474 YYPEDGVYDD
+474 YYPEDGVYNH
-484 PSLTLDPNG
+484 PGLTVNPDG
-493 SYEKTYRKILPSFGV
+493 TYEKTYRKTLPSFGV

-523 KNFRVPQNFLGTIP
+523 KNFRVPQNFLGAIP
-537 SGVTAQDVANQL
+537 TRVSARYVADQL

-572 SVYYVKYKNRLIR
+572 SVYNVKYKNRLVR
-585 IADPTDPTLI
+585 IADPDNPNDI

-611 LGFVPVSSVSI
+611 LGFVPVRRVSI
-622 YTSLSYNKA
+622 YASFSYNKA
-631 KFKDDYVVYDLTNN
+631 KFKDEYEVYDLTR
-645 SISANIKDKTVP
+645 SDKANTKDKTVP
-657 DTPKYMVKLGG
+657 DTPERMIKLGG

-689 NLTNTERVSPYTLV
+689 NLTNTEKVSSYTLV
-703 NLNVQRKVYKGIDLF
+703 NLNVQRRIYKGIDLL
-718 VDVVNLT
+718 VDVVNLA
-725 DKKYVARISPG
+725 DKKYVGRISPG
-736 ITYGNYYAGA
+736 VTSGTYYAGA
-746 PFTISAGLS
+746 PFTISVGIR

>member
-1 MRRTAIL
+1 MKKTAIL

-31 GGKEATLPVEVKKRT
+31 GEKEAILPVEVKRRT
-46 PKTETTVKEEELK
+46 PKTETTVKEEELR
-59 VRSGAGGVNIFKAIE
+59 VRSSAGSANIFKAIE
-74 LTPSLNAQTD
+74 LTPSLNIQTD

-90 GGTVRL
+90 GGAIRL
-96 RGFDNT
+96 RGFDDT

-117 NFALYPHEYADV
+117 NYRLYPHEYADM

-145 SPFYVEIGGAIRI
+145 NPFYVEVGGAIRV
-158 RTRPPANKF
+158 RTRPPADKF

-172 EKYGSFNFMKH
+172 GNYGSFDFKRY

-208 EADKWKGPGKYP
+208 EADKWKGPGKHP
-220 DYRDHYTVGI
+220 EYRDHYAVGI

-246 VQLNYFYRGFNY
+246 VQLNYFYREFRYN
-258 GELSTM
+258 ELGDDRI
-264 FRRGD
+264 FRRRD
-269 YNDSLIY
+269 YNDRLT
-276 NPLNPSGNVDHNR
+276 GNINQDAN
-289 FYYKFYKNPYTN
+289 YYKFHKNPYTN
-301 QQLRANIELDITNS
+301 QQLRANIELDITSS

-328 GSGTSAITRN
+328 GSGTRGIVAI
-338 NPPSPRPPV
+338 PPPPRPP
-347 PPSERPLLYFRESFN
+347 RLTTRQLYFRESFN
-362 YTDRPGVIAELKF
+362 YTDRPGAIAELRF

-387 WYEYAD
+387 WYEHAD

-400 RRVIVNSDGTFTL
+400 RGVIVNPDGTFTL
-413 VDNVNVFYY
+413 NENVNVFYY

-429 TTTNTPY
+429 TITNTPY

-459 KRNFKSYIATSQLLP
+459 KRDFKSYRAESELLP
-474 YYPEDGVYDD
+474 YYPEDGIYNH
-484 PSLTLDPNG
+484 PGLILDPRLT
-493 SYEKTYRKILPSFGV
+493 YEKTYRKTLPSFGV

-523 KNFRVPQNFLGTIP
+523 KNFRVPQNFLGRIP
-537 SGVTAQDVANQL
+537 DGVNAQFVANQL

-572 SVYYVKYKNRLIR
+572 SVYSVKYKDRLIR
-585 IADPTDPTLI
+585 TTDPNDPSLV

-611 LGFVPVSSVSI
+611 LGIVPVRRVSI
-622 YTSLSYNKA
+622 YTSFSYNKA
-631 KFKDDYVVYDLTNN
+631 KFKDEKFEGTID
-645 SISANIKDKTVP
+645 IKDKTVP

-689 NLTNTERVSPYTLV
+689 NLINTERVSPYTLV
-703 NLNVQRKVYKGIDLF
+703 NLNVQRRIYKGIDLL

-725 DKKYVARISPG
+725 DKKYVGRISPG
-736 ITYGNYYAGA
+736 TTSGTYYAGA
-746 PFTISAGLS
+746 PFTISAGLR

>member
-1 MRRTAIL
+1 MRTTAVL

-16 AFSQETLIKVRVEEE
+16 AFSQETLIKVKVEEE
-31 GGKEATLPVEVKKRT
+31 GGKEDILPVEVKRRT

-145 SPFYVEIGGAIRI
+145 SPFYVEIGGAIRV

-172 EKYGSFNFMKH
+172 EKYGSFNFKKH
-183 FIRLDTGYLLGNR
+183 FIRLDTGYLLGNKD
-196 NLPKLF
+196 LPKF
-202 VSYSHT
+202 FASYSHT

-246 VQLNYFYRGFNY
+246 VQLNYFYRGFSFN
-258 GELSTM
+258 ELSNDSI
-264 FRRGD
+264 FRRRD
-269 YNDSLIY
+269 YTDRLLFPNTGA
-276 NPLNPSGNVDHNR
+276 NLNQNVN
-289 FYYKFYKNPYTN
+289 YYKFYKNPYTN
-301 QQLRANIELDITNS
+301 QQLRANIELDITSS

-328 GSGTSAITRN
+328 GSGTSATIGGGN
-338 NPPSPRPPV
+338 I
-347 PPSERPLLYFRESFN
+347 LFRESFN
-362 YTDRPGVIAELKF
+362 YTDRPGAIAELKF

-393 LKQWQPH
+393 LKQWQPS
-400 RRVIVNSDGTFTL
+400 RRVIVNPDGTFTL
-413 VDNVNVFYY
+413 NNVTGFQYN
-422 GYIQRTK
+422 YIQRTK
-429 TTTNTPY
+429 TSTNTPY
-436 LFLESKGLL
+436 LFFESKGLL

-459 KRNFKSYIATSQLLP
+459 KRNFKNYRTTGLP

-484 PSLTLDPNG
+484 PRLTLDTKG
-493 SYEKTYRKILPSFGV
+493 TYEKTYRKTLPSFGV

-537 SGVTAQDVANQL
+537 SSVSAQFVADQL

-585 IADPTDPTLI
+585 IADPTDPNLI

-611 LGFVPVSSVSI
+611 LGIVPVSSVSI
-622 YTSLSYNKA
+622 YTSFSYNEA
-631 KFKDDYVVYDLTNN
+631 KFKDESFYDGTTRY
-645 SISANIKDKTVP
+645 NIKDKTVP
-657 DTPKYMVKLGG
+657 DTPKYMVKLGS
-668 RFELM
+668 RFQVM

-689 NLTNTERVSPYTLV
+689 NLINTEKVSSYTLV

-725 DKKYVARISPG
+725 DKKYVGRISPG
-736 ITYGNYYAGA
+736 TASGTYYAGA
-746 PFTISAGLS
+746 PFTISVGLS

>member
-1 MRRTAIL
+1 MRKTAIL

-31 GGKEATLPVEVKKRT
+31 EGKEAILPVEVKRRT
-46 PKTETTVKEEELK
+46 PKTETTVKEEELR
-59 VRSGAGGVNIFKAIE
+59 VRSGAGSVNIFKAIE
-74 LTPSLNAQTD
+74 LTPSLNIQTD

-96 RGFDNT
+96 RGFDDT

-117 NFALYPHEYADV
+117 NFRLYPHEYADM

-137 ERGAVSKR
+137 ERGVVSKR
-145 SPFYVEIGGAIRI
+145 NPFYVEIGGAIRV

-172 EKYGSFNFMKH
+172 EKYGSFNFKRH

-208 EADKWKGPGKYP
+208 EADKWKGPGKHP
-220 DYRDHYTVGI
+220 EYRDHYTVGI

-246 VQLNYFYRGFNY
+246 VQLNYFYRGFRFS
-258 GELSTM
+258 ELSDDRI
-264 FRRGD
+264 FRRRD
-269 YNDSLIY
+269 YTDRLIG
-276 NPLNPSGNVDHNR
+276 NPAQDVN
-289 FYYKFYKNPYTN
+289 YYKFYKNPYTN
-301 QQLRANIELDITNS
+301 QQLRANIELDITSS

-328 GSGTSAITRN
+328 GSGTSATRSGTN
-338 NPPSPRPPV
+338 IF
-347 PPSERPLLYFRESFN
+347 FRESFN
-362 YTDRPGVIAELKF
+362 YTDRPGAIAELKF

-393 LKQWQPH
+393 LKQWQPS
-400 RRVIVNSDGTFTL
+400 RGVIVNPDGTFTL
-413 VDNVNVFYY
+413 SLAGFQYN
-422 GYIQRTK
+422 YIQRTK
-429 TTTNTPY
+429 TITNTPY

-459 KRNFKSYIATSQLLP
+459 KRDFKDYRTTLP

-484 PSLTLDPNG
+484 PRLTLNPNR
-493 SYEKTYRKILPSFGV
+493 SYEKTYRKTLPSFGV

-537 SGVTAQDVANQL
+537 SSVPAQFVADQL

-585 IADPTDPTLI
+585 IADPTDPNLI

-611 LGFVPVSSVSI
+611 LGFVPVRRVSI
-622 YTSLSYNKA
+622 YASFSYNKA
-631 KFKDDYVVYDLTNN
+631 KFKDEKFYDGDTPY
-645 SISANIKDKTVP
+645 NIKDKTVP
-657 DTPKYMVKLGG
+657 DTPEYMVKLGG
-668 RFELM
+668 RFQVI

-689 NLTNTERVSPYTLV
+689 NLINTEKVSSYTLV
-703 NLNVQRKVYKGIDLF
+703 NLNVQRKIYKGIDLF
-718 VDVVNLT
+718 VDVMNLT
-725 DKKYVARISPG
+725 DKKYVGRINPG
-736 ITYGNYYAGA
+736 TTSGTYFAGA
-746 PFTISAGLS
+746 PFTISAGLR